1 MANSLLIFLHGFG
14 EDVRMWDDFIPQ
26 FTWPYVCHC
35 PNYADWSDCHSMADY
50 ARKII
55 AELPEDASLHVVGHS
70 MGGYIALAMAELFP
84 ERVNRVIL
92 LHSTP
97 SADSEE
103 KKNVRDKTIA
113 FLQMHG
119 VRSFLGPFVSNL
131 FAPSFVKSNPLLLR
145 ELSGRY
151 VNLPAE
157 ALIVAT
163 EAMKQRPDTWDFL
176 AKTSIPF
183 LFILGDQDALI
194 SHESILEGLAGK
206 GQHKCVILPSVGH
219 QGTYESPIA
228 CYEAMANFI

>member
-14 EDVRMWDDFIPQ
+14 EDSRMWDDFIPQ
-26 FTWPYVCHC
+26 FTWPYASHC
-35 PNYADWSDCHSMADY
+35 PNYADWTDCHSMSDY

-55 AELPEDASLHVVGHS
+55 AELPEDASLNVVGHS

-84 ERVNRVIL
+84 ERINRVVL

-103 KKNVRDKTIA
+103 KKNVRDKTKV

-131 FAPSFVKSNPLLLR
+131 FASSFVKSNPLLLR

-151 VNLPAE
+151 ANLPAE

-163 EAMKQRPDTWDFL
+163 EAMKQRPDSWDFL

-194 SHESILEGLAGK
+194 PYESILQGLAGK
-206 GQHKCVILPSVGH
+206 GQHKYVILPSVGH

-228 CYEAMANFI
+228 CFEAMANFI